1 MDLYCEKKYGVYLEL
16 PQFANGRAE
25 QITAYIRTAL
35 MQAGS
40 VEIWDVWLSG
50 YWLGGHS
57 IIVRFYL
64 TEEQLIIVCDMA
76 GDSVCRKA
84 EDYYRFCHPKKTYGY
99 EFEV

>member
-1 MDLYCEKKYGVYLEL
+1 
-16 PQFANGRAE
+16 
-25 QITAYIRTAL
+25 
-35 MQAGS
+35 
-40 VEIWDVWLSG
+40 
-50 YWLGGHS
+50 
-57 IIVRFYL
+57 VRFYL